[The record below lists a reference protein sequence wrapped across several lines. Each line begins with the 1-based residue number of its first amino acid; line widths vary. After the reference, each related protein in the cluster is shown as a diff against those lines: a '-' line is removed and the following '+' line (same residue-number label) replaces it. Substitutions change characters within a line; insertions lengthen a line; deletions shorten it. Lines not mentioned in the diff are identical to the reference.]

1 VSLPSAFYIR
11 EGSKFVATTLAR
23 GPWDDATQHGGPPSA
38 LLGGAIERWGDG
50 GAAKRHVARITV
62 DLLRPVPLAAVEVEV
77 EPIRVGRRV
86 DWLAASLRCDG
97 KEVARATAVRI
108 AVSHV
113 DLPPPHCP
121 PHDPPALP
129 DTAAS
134 FGFDFFPSEVA
145 YHRAVEGRIVEGEW
159 GAKGPITGWMR
170 LRVPLIEGEPISP
183 LENMLALADAQNGL
197 CMALDPKKFAFINAD
212 LCAYVRRP
220 MSGEWVGFAA
230 RSTPEESG
238 TGLVQSELFDEH
250 GEVGRVLQCLTVARR

>member
-1 VSLPSAFYIR
+1 MRRISSSSRSANDVISLRVTLPSAFYVR
-11 EGSKFVATTLAR
+11 EGARFVATALAR
-23 GPWDDATQHGGPPSA
+23 GPWDEATQHGGPPSA
-38 LLGGAIERWGDG
+38 LLGGAVERWGDG

-62 DLLRPVPLAAVEVEV
+62 DLLRPVPLAAAEIEVQ
-77 EPIRVGRRV
+77 PIRVGRRV

-108 AVSHV
+108 ALSHV

-121 PHDPPALP
+121 PHDPPPLP

-230 RSTPEESG
+230 RSTPEE
-238 TGLVQSELFDEH
+238 
-250 GEVGRVLQCLTVARR
+250 